1 MGAYSQQAKP
11 VFKKKTPACITG
23 IIILIITGV
32 IMAGVCGL
40 LAWGF
45 YQVNQS
51 PMLVDVLETPSSG
64 GEPYLLSVSQSEIL
78 RLNGNPHAFAI
89 LFYTVENTDNSNIS
103 VRDETWTYYD
113 LKKTYQFINGELS
126 EETPFTPE
134 IINATRNT
142 YSPQN
147 FSAGMG
153 LSDIVS
159 VNGLKQYL
167 EIPLEDELVPGSRLY
182 YASRLTFALQNGR
195 LRYVESLPLEVMEQ

>member
-1 MGAYSQQAKP
+1 MGAYSKQAKTQ
-11 VFKKKTPACITG
+11 VKRKTPAFILG
-23 IIILIITGV
+23 IILVLIAGLV
-32 IMAGVCGL
+32 MAGVCGL

-51 PMLVDVLETPSSG
+51 PMLVEVSEKRSSTT
-64 GEPYLLSVSQSEIL
+64 EPYTLSESQSEIL
-78 RLNGNPHAFAI
+78 RVNGNPHSFTI
-89 LFYTVENTDNSNIS
+89 LFYSVVNTDNISIS
-103 VRDETWTYYD
+103 VRDETWTYYN
-113 LKKTYQFINGELS
+113 LKKTYQFINGDLS

-134 IINATRNT
+134 IINATRNA

-159 VNGLKQYL
+159 ANDLKQYL
-167 EIPLEDELVPGSRLY
+167 EIPLEDELVPESRLY
-182 YASRLTFALQNGR
+182 YANRLTFALQNGR